1 MFSPEL
7 FGLTAQQWVTFTITE
22 GQNIVQIISISTYI
36 FSCNSSLIFLVFK
49 HVNIFKIRY
58 MWDMYK

>member
-7 FGLTAQQWVTFTITE
+7 FGLTAQQWVTFTIT

-49 HVNIFKIRY
+49 HANIFKIRY
-58 MWDMYK
+58 MWDMYE